1 MVPAFHVRIKLVFYS
16 EYRGAP
22 LLWIQSVN
30 MILSSLRI
38 FILFFALSITLGPSF
53 SYAQSAFDDPQAPT
67 AKGGSGDLSPLSKSV
82 DAGEVALGSTSQV
95 LMLFRNDSGQELS
108 TGAINLY
115 PSSNVS
121 ASIEQNQCV
130 GQPLQP
136 AEVCAIAFAVKGL
149 QRGNFRIEVLMRHEG
164 VSKLLVTTITGSIE
178 ATDDQARE
186 LLSDVEAIP
195 TELDFGSL
203 NESRPLVRSVILR
216 NITSKPIDVKD
227 VVIEANPQSGFALK
241 HNCSQLES
249 GQACLG
255 TITWAPEQRGPA
267 TGVLAVE
274 HTGPTG
280 LTSVT
285 LDGSYEPD
293 TAAEAEV
300 FPEAVPGK
308 GLLVSSQS
316 EIDFGGGIET
326 SSAITVSLVNVGDAP
341 VILEDIRLS
350 NDENGILLSKSGCIA
365 GTVLEPIEACPLTV
379 TWEPTREG
387 DIIDDIQVVHNGA
400 RGILV
405 LPVRGQAAQAVNK
418 DKKAIF
424 FDAGGVESIL
434 RNIPPVSTRD
444 LQIEEE
450 GQQVAAAQQATE
462 GEEDSEVGEQT
473 EENERA
479 EVPVTPQ
486 IDLRGALD
494 GYTITSYASNR
505 AIVSGPGGSRVIF
518 DGEQTVIGGV
528 LWEVNIKPSAVQ
540 FRNGEQKVLLLFDRS
555 LSSVNPVSGQSSSS
569 STSDN

>member
-1 MVPAFHVRIKLVFYS
+1 ML
-16 EYRGAP
+16 
-22 LLWIQSVN
+22 
-30 MILSSLRI
+30 LSSIRL
-38 FILFFALSITLGPSF
+38 FILFLGLNVFLGVPGAF
-53 SYAQSAFDDPQAPT
+53 AQSAFDDPKAPT
-67 AKGGSGDLSPLSKSV
+67 AKGASGDLAALSGSV
-82 DAGEVALGSTSQV
+82 DAGEIALGSTSQV

-108 TGAINLY
+108 TGTISLY

-121 ASIEQNQCV
+121 ASVEQNQCV
-130 GQPLQP
+130 GEPLEP

-164 VSKLLVTTITGSIE
+164 PSKLLVATIKGTIE
-178 ATDDQARE
+178 ATDDQAQE
-186 LLSDVEAIP
+186 LLSDVDAIP

-216 NITSKPIDVKD
+216 NITSRPVDISNVE
-227 VVIEANPQSGFALK
+227 IESNPQSGFSLK
-241 HNCSQLES
+241 HNCSRLES
-249 GQACLG
+249 GQACLS
-255 TITWAPEQRGPA
+255 TVTWAPEQRGPA

-285 LDGSYEPD
+285 LDGSYEPS
-293 TAAEAEV
+293 TADEAEI

-316 EIDFGGGIET
+316 EVDFGGGIET

-350 NDENGILLSKSGCIA
+350 NDENGVILSKSGCIA
-365 GTVLEPIEACPLTV
+365 GTVLDPIEACPLTI

-387 DIIDDIQVVHNGA
+387 DIIDDIKIVHNGA

-405 LPVRGQAAQAVNK
+405 LPVRGQATKAVNK

-434 RNIPPVSTRD
+434 RNIPSVSARD
-444 LQIEEE
+444 LQIEGEE
-450 GQQVAAAQQATE
+450 AQLASADQESE
-462 GEEDSEVGEQT
+462 GEESSETEQP
-473 EENERA
+473 EQA
-479 EVPVTPQ
+479 EPPPAAPQ

-494 GYTITSYASNR
+494 GFTITSYASNR

-528 LWEVNIKPSAVQ
+528 LWEVAIKPSAVQ

-555 LSSVNPVSGQSSSS
+555 LSSVNPVSGQSGSSA
-569 STSDN
+569 TSNN